1 MRSGCQNEM
10 LRLGRGRSGL
20 RSAVD
25 SGAMV
30 IGLPTTLSAN
40 QIHQIH
46 DSIIVLDNYT
56 EIRNFLDS
64 NK

>member
-1 MRSGCQNEM
+1 MIIEDSS
-10 LRLGRGRSGL
+10 SGL

-30 IGLPTTLSAN
+30 IGLATTLSAS

-46 DSIIVLDNYT
+46 DSIIVLDNYS
-56 EIRNFLDS
+56 EISNFLDS